1 MFNIYLHS
9 HSLNFRYKKMECAIS
24 LRVILEQ
31 QIDLIVY
38 HLYNLTYDEV
48 LIIDP
53 EIPIS
58 RDEYEKVLTKQYQ
71 CV

>member
-1 MFNIYLHS
+1 
-9 HSLNFRYKKMECAIS
+9 MECAIS

-53 EIPIS
+53 ESPIK
-58 RDEYEKVLTKQYQ
+58 REEYEQ
-71 CV
+71 

>member
-1 MFNIYLHS
+1 
-9 HSLNFRYKKMECAIS
+9 MECAIS